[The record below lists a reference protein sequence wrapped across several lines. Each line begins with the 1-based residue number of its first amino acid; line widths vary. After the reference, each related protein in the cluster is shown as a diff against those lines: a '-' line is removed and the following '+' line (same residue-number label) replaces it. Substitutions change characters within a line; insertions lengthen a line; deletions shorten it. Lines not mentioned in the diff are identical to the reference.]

1 MRSLPAFVDLGTDLW
16 RESAEAVGRR
26 SDAADRAELMA
37 DVDVGQ
43 TPSEVVYRENKL
55 ELLRYE
61 PLVEREHD
69 VPILVVYALINRP
82 YILDLQPDRSV
93 VRRLLERGFEVYL
106 VDWGEPSTL
115 DASLTLADYVTRYID
130 NCVDEVRERSGVDA
144 VSLLGYCM
152 GGSMSAMYAALRP
165 EKVRNLGL
173 MAASLCFDDTGGV
186 LERWGDEAYYSP
198 AAVSEATGTVPA
210 DFFATG
216 FDLMDPVDNALTKYV
231 RLGENLDDDE
241 FVTNFARMERWLS
254 EGIDM
259 AGETYRQFLEEVYQS
274 NALCR
279 NELELAGERVDLD
292 NLRMPVLQILAEYD
306 HLVPPSASR
315 PFNEAIPSDDV
326 ETVEFATGHI
336 GLSVSRRSHDE
347 LWPQVAD
354 WFAARSSVDGAVES
368 PDDGSGASAGD
379 DAGESSDGG
388 RQASRGDDS
397 EPVDAADLRV
407 VDGIGE
413 VYAER
418 LRAAGVDSLADLVEG
433 DPEELAAA
441 TGAPESRVRGWVEQ
455 AADRLGV

>member
-16 RESAEAVGRR
+16 RESAAAVGRR

-106 VDWGEPSTL
+106 IDWGEPSTL

-130 NCVDEVRERSGVDA
+130 NCVDEVRERAGVDA

-173 MAASLCFDDTGGV
+173 MAASLCFDDSGGV
-186 LERWGDEAYYSP
+186 LETWGDEAYYSP
-198 AAVSEATGTVPA
+198 AAVAEATGTVPA

-241 FVTNFARMERWLS
+241 FVANFARMERWLS

-279 NELELAGERVDLD
+279 NELELAGDRVDLD

-315 PFNEAIPSDDV
+315 PFNDAIPSDDV
-326 ETVEFATGHI
+326 ETIEFATGHI

-347 LWPQVAD
+347 LWPRVAD
-354 WFAARSSVDGAVES
+354 WFAERSSDGPAES
-368 PDDGSGASAGD
+368 PDDG
-379 DAGESSDGG
+379 
-388 RQASRGDDS
+388 
-397 EPVDAADLRV
+397 PDLQV

-413 VYAER
+413 VYAGR

-433 DPEELAAA
+433 DPDELASA
-441 TGAPESRVRGWVEQ
+441 TGAPPSRVRGWVER